1 MKTITEWAQVAA
13 LLALAVVA
21 DVLIFILGMT
31 IYRAIVRLGGIRG
44 IVLLILGKISDR

>member
-1 MKTITEWAQVAA
+1 MKTLSEWAQVAA

-21 DVLIFILGMT
+21 DILIFILGMT

-44 IVLLILGKISDR
+44 IIILILGKISDK